1 MNRFVIADANNC
13 IGCRS
18 CEIACVMAHNHG
30 EHVLTAAQF
39 QPRIHVIKRENRS
52 TALLCRHCEDAP
64 CASVC
69 PNGAIEKRND
79 SIQVKQ
85 EKCIGCKTCVVACP
99 FGAIEVITQADPR
112 SNHPDSVRANA
123 HKCDLCDEV
132 AESPSCVAA
141 CPSNA
146 LQLIDEALLNQLR
159 QQRQL
164 RAVFNEQAG
173 RLFNGSANADAQ
185 AISLAAPGTGSKV
198 GQLRQTPPRQ
208 DPVKIALAIR
218 KTQFDEIYPTFSRE
232 QAQGQSERCL
242 ACGTHSVCE
251 WTCPLHNHIP
261 HWIRLVKEGRILEA
275 VELSHQT
282 NCLPEVTGRVCPQD
296 RLCEGACTLG
306 KEYGAMTIGNIER
319 YISDTAFALGWRP
332 DLSYVKPVD
341 RRVAIVGAGPAG
353 LACADVLARNGIQAV
368 VFDRH
373 PEIGGLLTFGIPA
386 FKLDKRILA
395 RRREIFS
402 AMGIE
407 FRLNTEVGRDVT
419 LEQLLAD
426 FDAVF
431 IGAGTYTSMQ
441 AGIENE
447 QAPGVYDALPFLIAN
462 TKQVMGLAHS
472 DDYPYISME
481 GKQVVV
487 LGGGDTA
494 MDCVRTSIRQGA
506 TRVTCAYRR
515 DEANMPGSKKEV
527 KNAREEG
534 VEFEFN
540 VQPLSIA
547 IDDQGKVC
555 GIHMLHTALG
565 EPDAAGRRR
574 PKPIPG
580 SEFLMP
586 ADAVVIAFG
595 FTPHPMPWLEAQGVK
610 LDRAG
615 RIIARVD
622 SAIPYQTTNPRIFA
636 GGDAVRGADLVVT
649 TIAEGRHAADG
660 MMRYFGVEAQR
671 PRIRLEEI
679 A

>member
-18 CEIACVMAHNHG
+18 CEVACVMAHNHG

-39 QPRIHVIKRENRS
+39 QPRIHVIHRGDRR

-64 CASVC
+64 CANVC
-69 PNGAIEKRND
+69 PNGAIEKYND
-79 SIQVKQ
+79 SIQVRQ

-99 FGAIEVITQADPR
+99 FGAIEVITQSDPR

-123 HKCDLCDEV
+123 HKCDLCDGV
-132 AESPSCVAA
+132 ADSPSCVAA

-146 LQLIDEALLNQLR
+146 LQLISEDSLTRLR

-173 RLFNGSANADAQ
+173 RIFNGSAAADARG
-185 AISLAAPGTGSKV
+185 AALGGSGGSKV
-198 GQLRQTPPRQ
+198 ALMRQTPPRQ

-218 KTQFDEIYPTFSRE
+218 KARFDEIYPTFAPQ
-232 QAQGQSERCL
+232 QAQAQSERCL

-275 VELSHQT
+275 AELSHQT

-306 KEYGAMTIGNIER
+306 TEFGAMTIGNIER
-319 YISDTAFALGWRP
+319 YISDSAFALGWRP
-332 DLSYVKPVD
+332 DLSYVRPVN

-353 LACADVLARNGIQAV
+353 LGCADILARNGIQAV

-386 FKLDKRILA
+386 FKLDKSILA

-402 AMGIE
+402 DMGIE
-407 FRLNTEVGRDVT
+407 FHLNTEVGRDVT
-419 LEQLLAD
+419 LEQLLSD

-447 QAPGVYDALPFLIAN
+447 QAPGVYEALPFLIAN
-462 TKQVMGLAHS
+462 TKQVMGLPPS
-472 DDYPYISME
+472 DDEPYISME

-547 IDDQGKVC
+547 VDGQGKVC
-555 GIHMLHTALG
+555 GIHMLRTALG

-595 FTPHPMPWLEAQGVK
+595 FTPHSMPWLEAQGVK
-610 LDRAG
+610 VDRAG
-615 RIIARVD
+615 RIIARID
-622 SAIPYQTTNPRIFA
+622 SDIPYQTSHPQIFA

-649 TIAEGRHAADG
+649 AIAEGRHAAAG
-660 MMRYFGVEAQR
+660 MMRYFGVETQR
-671 PRIRLEEI
+671 PRIRPQDV